1 MFANVQACQKGQSR
15 GGLGSPWEMVLAQA
29 QAAGLVHVLLPL
41 CLSSLCLFLSW
52 YSSPR
57 FGPCL
62 PTFISHLWAC
72 GGGRLSGQA
81 DPPGLARLVARS
93 CGCVQRGLGVER
105 NWREVVRV
113 PGWMGEGCFLSPPP
127 PRPGLLT
134 GWQLPGL
141 LFIAGEKPVWPSP
154 GLGPQPA
161 PTPLQIHFPGQRW
174 LLGVRAL
181 CWTAAEPQLTGVL
194 LGRPSQSCP
203 SPPSPLAAPLRGLP
217 RGPLGPRV
225 ALARNQHP
233 RRICPVSSPGCHG
246 RSRSPTRAP
255 PPALFRPAP
264 PASVRRRQQGRPA
277 GGKEKAPKG
286 RP

>member
-1 MFANVQACQKGQSR
+1 M
-15 GGLGSPWEMVLAQA
+15 
-29 QAAGLVHVLLPL
+29 
-41 CLSSLCLFLSW
+41 
-52 YSSPR
+52 
-57 FGPCL
+57 
-62 PTFISHLWAC
+62 
-72 GGGRLSGQA
+72 
-81 DPPGLARLVARS
+81 
-93 CGCVQRGLGVER
+93 ER

-217 RGPLGPRV
+217 RGPNTGVGWEGLIQPHPSPIISPATPAARAPAEALEGASGIGEAGRKFPAGMSLVLLQASSPLGPRV